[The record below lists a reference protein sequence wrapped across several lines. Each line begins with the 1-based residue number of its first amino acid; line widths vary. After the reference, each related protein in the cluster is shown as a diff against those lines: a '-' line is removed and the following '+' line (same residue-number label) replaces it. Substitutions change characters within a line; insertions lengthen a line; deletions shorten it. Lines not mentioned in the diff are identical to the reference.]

1 MNQETKE
8 IIQEIAEKLGTTA
21 EHLWGVLIK
30 QAGINAITDVIIATI
45 TICVFA
51 FTFKYVM
58 KKTHVP
64 EKTEEERYP
73 TAEWDDELGVLAHI
87 ILLIFAIIA
96 ASITLASIYTVIT
109 ALLNPEYWALKQI
122 IG

>member
-1 MNQETKE
+1 
-8 IIQEIAEKLGTTA
+8 
-21 EHLWGVLIK
+21 
-30 QAGINAITDVIIATI
+30 
-45 TICVFA
+45 
-51 FTFKYVM
+51 M